1 MKEIQKAIDTF
12 VKAIKNSDVYRE
24 YVHQKES
31 VRQVPGLKEKIDE
44 YRKKNYEFQSYEG
57 DDLFEKVDELEE
69 EMDELKE
76 DPLVRAYLAAELE
89 VCRMVQTINVSI
101 AEAVDIDIDLQQ

>member
-1 MKEIQKAIDTF
+1 MKDIQKAVDTF
-12 VKAIKNSDVYRE
+12 IEAIKNSDTYHE
-24 YVHQKES
+24 YVLQNER
-31 VRQVPGLKEKIDE
+31 VRQVPGLKEKIDA

-57 DDLFEKVDELEE
+57 DDIFEKVDELER
-69 EMDELKE
+69 EMDEIKE

-89 VCRMVQTINVSI
+89 LCRMVQNINVSI